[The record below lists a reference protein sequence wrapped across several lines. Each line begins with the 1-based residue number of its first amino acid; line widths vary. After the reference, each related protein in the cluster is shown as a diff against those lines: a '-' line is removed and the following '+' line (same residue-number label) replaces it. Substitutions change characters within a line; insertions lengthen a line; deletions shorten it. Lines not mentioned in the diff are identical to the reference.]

1 MAARGGPG
9 EAHHLFPKQFRER
22 FRAMGIDIDTYIL
35 RVPKEKH
42 RLKPGGLHTGPE
54 HWNKWW
60 KEFWEQ
66 PRKVPPSI

>member
-1 MAARGGPG
+1 
-9 EAHHLFPKQFRER
+9 
-22 FRAMGIDIDTYIL
+22 MGIDIDTYIL